1 MGTLLYWQATIPKKA
16 LLMAYFASEGFD
28 LVSPPDCGEIA
39 LENSVVH
46 CIAAHPSYP
55 QTVAHYTEAMAHLRS
70 ILRRWLQQMPY
81 RQRSPSRF
89 CFHFSFFIFS
99 LVGKCNEMMT

>member
-1 MGTLLYWQATIPKKA
+1 
-16 LLMAYFASEGFD
+16 MAYFASEGFD

-70 ILRRWLQQMPY
+70 NNGAMAATHALASK
-81 RQRSPSRF
+81 RSPSLF
-89 CFHFSFFIFS
+89 CFHFFSFTFFFFSFFIFFS
-99 LVGKCNEMMT
+99 RRKVQ